1 MESDSRSTRL
11 VVWPVGR
18 TWCWPA
24 SELELRIGTYRALAQ
39 SMGSPL
45 QQWRSDG
52 QRRTCGDPRMTSS
65 IRGWQANQRDSFRY
79 RCCARPTP
87 LAGAPPKRWPFCF
100 SPSGTTA
107 TLGGRDFWRRARMH
121 PSLQK
126 TGRVR
131 ENLSHFDRGNSNAS
145 GTGHVR
151 APQWSERIFHV
162 L

>member
-18 TWCWPA
+18 TWCWSA

-39 SMGSPL
+39 SMGPPL
-45 QQWRSDG
+45 RQWRSAG
-52 QRRTCGDPRMTSS
+52 QRRTCGDPRITSS
-65 IRGWQANQRDSFRY
+65 IRGWQANQCDSFRY

-100 SPSGTTA
+100 SPPSTTA
-107 TLGGRDFWRRARMH
+107 TLDRRDFLRWARVH
-121 PSLQK
+121 PSLRK

-131 ENLSHFDRGNSNAS
+131 ESLPHSDRGNPKS
-145 GTGHVR
+145 GETGHVR
-151 APQWSERIFHV
+151 APQWQERIFHV